1 MIPEAWSVP
10 TLKVNRQRVSRKQR
24 EKMKH
29 LRDLDIPDSYEGDV
43 ELLLG
48 ANVIEAVIQKE
59 VRFGSPGQPVAVR
72 TAFGWALTGLVP
84 EAAPEASRQVMYI
97 GKDSISPDAATELNK
112 ATKNKRKKTSGMLKR
127 NWYQKIMFLLI
138 LMMTILVCGR
148 ATSSTGIISPA
159 DDCTGGVTASHLCKD
174 RTWLTGQTFLEADEV
189 LSSVPC
195 EVENMIDNRS
205 IADVTDEYDGR
216 YLTTRTPNHFLLG
229 RNNAAL
235 APGNFNDDMNSRK
248 WWRRGQALADHLWNR
263 WRKEC
268 LETPI
273 HRRKRQTEG
282 NLQADDVVL
291 IVESDTP
298 RGLWPPA
305 RVTEVLPGPDGRVRT
320 VRLITTT
327 GATFT
332 RPATKVALLEDAAD
346 TVDAAAAQ

>member
-1 MIPEAWSVP
+1 MVPEAWSVP
-10 TLKVNRQRVSRKQR
+10 TLNVNRQRVSRKQR

-59 VRFGSPGQPVAVR
+59 VRIGPPGQPVAVR
-72 TAFGWALTGLVP
+72 TAFGWALTGLVS

-112 ATKNKRKKTSGMLKR
+112 ATKIKRKKTSGMLKR
-127 NWYQKIMFLLI
+127 NRYQKIMFLLI
-138 LMMTILVCGR
+138 LMMTIPVCGR

-195 EVENMIDNRS
+195 EVENMIDSRS

-216 YLTTRTPNHFLLG
+216 YLTTHTPNHFLLG

-273 HRRKRQTEG
+273 HRRKRQTKG

-298 RGLWPPA
+298 RGLWPLA

-327 GATFT
+327 GATLT
-332 RPATKVALLEDAAD
+332 RPATKVALLEEAAD
-346 TVDAAAAQ
+346 AVVAAAAQ